1 MPNKEKRK
9 FLLKRTI
16 KDLDDNSIKRLE
28 KEIELEI
35 D

>member
-9 FLLKRTI
+9 FLLKTVI
-16 KDLDDNSIKRLE
+16 MEPNGSFKDIE